1 MKIKE
6 GYVLK
11 EVGDASVV
19 VAVGKEAA
27 NFKGVITL
35 NESAKVLWE
44 ALSKGATLTDLQKSL
59 TDVYDV
65 SDEKAMDSAQKFV
78 AKLKEAGVVV
88 D

>member
-6 GYVLK
+6 GYILRD
-11 EVGDASVV
+11 VGDSSVV

-44 ALSKGATLTDLQKSL
+44 ALAKGATMRDLQKSL

-65 SDEKAMDSAQKFV
+65 SDEKALESAQGFV
-78 AKLKEAGVVV
+78 AKLKEANVII

>member
-6 GYVLK
+6 GYILRD
-11 EVGDASVV
+11 VGDSSVV
-19 VAVGKEAA
+19 VAVGKEAV

-44 ALSKGATLTDLQKSL
+44 ALAKGATMQDLVKSL

-65 SDEKAMDSAQKFV
+65 SDEKALASAEKFV
-78 AKLKEAGVVV
+78 EKLKEAKVLEN
-88 D
+88 

>member
-6 GYVLK
+6 GYILRD
-11 EVGDASVV
+11 VGDSSVV

-35 NESAKVLWE
+35 NESAKVLWK
-44 ALSKGATLTDLQKSL
+44 ALAKGATMQDLQKSL

-65 SDEKAMDSAQKFV
+65 SDEKALASAEKFV
-78 AKLKEAGVVV
+78 EKLKEAKVLE